1 MQRTDEKRLSV
12 AKKLRHNRK
21 TENGEVFK
29 VKASQKW
36 ENFQERN
43 RKQNC
48 NKQLKQHL
56 CIYLKKCDAL
66 KKKTLELFSRN
77 SVVMEPV
84 LRQILF

>member
-12 AKKLRHNRK
+12 AKKLPRNRK

-29 VKASQKW
+29 VEASQNW

-43 RKQNC
+43 HKQNC

-56 CIYLKKCDAL
+56 CIYLKNV
-66 KKKTLELFSRN
+66 TL
-77 SVVMEPV
+77 
-84 LRQILF
+84 